1 VNLAELA
8 TMGMLLAVLIGMA
21 ATTLVCVRPRP
32 QRCAACLRRIRG
44 RHPAGGCAMTAVI
57 PSPSEAGNA
66 R

>member
-8 TMGMLLAVLIGMA
+8 TMGMLLTVLIGMA
-21 ATTLVCVRPRP
+21 AMTLVCVRPRP

-44 RHPAGGCAMTAVI
+44 RHRT
-57 PSPSEAGNA
+57 EDA